1 LGTTRD
7 ASAPVP
13 GTIVRRN
20 RLPVALLAVGLAVV
34 LVGALAL
41 LDLQRGN
48 QRTRDTYAVV
58 VSRLQDIGE
67 LQYQIQ
73 ETRRSLLYALTTR
86 DANLQVKYADQS
98 REASALVDRIMQRM
112 LAEAARS
119 SDAAGRF
126 ERDWKSYLA
135 VRDEVIAAIL
145 EDNVPEAVSRDRQ
158 EGIAAFERVRQDL
171 SGIQDGYRSISDA
184 RILATEKAANRSLLG
199 LVIILCTTQVLAVG
213 AVWALAKRETRRLR
227 HSEARLREVIES
239 ITEGMCV
246 VAKSGLVELWNTA
259 AERNTG
265 RERTDV
271 LGHRLSEALSGPE
284 TPTIL
289 DAVQSGRRE
298 ELYLRVPGGAGERV
312 FDVRVFPFE
321 TGTTVFFRDVT
332 ERVEA
337 EAELKRAKESAEA
350 ATRVKSEFL
359 ANMSHEIRT
368 PMNAIIGMTGLMLD
382 DGVPPEQR
390 DYLETIRNAGE
401 ALLEIINDILDF
413 SKVEAG
419 KLALEHQPFD
429 LRQCAEESLDL
440 VTARA
445 TGKGLECGYLI
456 EPGVPAAVRGDMTRV
471 RQVLVNL
478 LSNAVKFTESGDV
491 LLSIGAT
498 ELESGRC
505 RVHFAVKDTGIGI
518 PADRVD
524 RLFLSFSQ
532 VDAST
537 TRRYGGTGLGLAIS
551 HRLVALMGG
560 RMWVDTDI
568 GRGSTFHFELDFDGA
583 AGELREHLRAEQ
595 PHLAGRR
602 VLIVD
607 DNESNRRIL
616 TGQALS
622 WGMRPSAVS
631 SGGEAIEWVK
641 RTSEAFDVALLD
653 FHMPRMD
660 GGMLGQRL
668 KELCPDLP
676 LVLLS
681 SGDVSD
687 RSLFDAVLAKPVK
700 IGRLH
705 AVLLDALSGTR
716 AVIRLESKANAFD
729 PEMAGRMPLRVLLA
743 EDNVVNQKVTLH
755 QLGRMGYR
763 AEVVADGLEAVDAVK
778 RQCYDVVLMDMQ
790 MPEMDGLEAT
800 RCIRRTIP
808 AEHQPRIVALTA
820 NARNEDR
827 QDCLDA
833 GMDDFVSKP
842 VNVVEL
848 RAVLERSYASV
859 VSHASRLI
867 VPR

>member
-1 LGTTRD
+1 MTRD
-7 ASAPVP
+7 ASDPVP

-20 RLPVALLAVGLAVV
+20 RLPVALLTVGLGVV
-34 LVGALAL
+34 LVGALTL
-41 LDLQRGN
+41 LDLQRRN
-48 QRTRDTYAVV
+48 QRARETYGVV

-112 LAEAARS
+112 LAVADRSPS
-119 SDAAGRF
+119 SDAAERF

-145 EDNVPEAVSRDRQ
+145 EDNVPEAVSRDLQ
-158 EGIAAFERVRQDL
+158 EGIAGFERVRQDL

-184 RILATEKAANRSLLG
+184 KLLATEKAANRSLLG
-199 LVIILCTTQVLAVG
+199 LVLILCATQVLAVG
-213 AVWALAKRETRRLR
+213 AVWVLAKRENRRVR

-246 VAKSGLVELWNTA
+246 VDKSGQVELWNTA

-271 LGHRLSEALSGPE
+271 LGQRLSEVLSGPE

-298 ELYLRVPGGAGERV
+298 ELYLRVPSGTGDRV
-312 FDVRVFPFE
+312 FDVRIFPFE

-337 EAELKRAKESAEA
+337 EAELKRAKDSAEA
-350 ATRVKSEFL
+350 ASRIKSEFL

-368 PMNAIIGMTGLMLD
+368 PMNAIIGMTGLLLD

-401 ALLEIINDILDF
+401 ALLEIINEILDF

-429 LRQCAEESLDL
+429 LRQCAEDALDL

-445 TGKGLECGYLI
+445 MGKGLECGYLI
-456 EPGVPAAVRGDMTRV
+456 EPDVPAAVRGDVTRV

-498 ELESGRC
+498 ELESRRY

-551 HRLVALMGG
+551 HRLVGLMGG
-560 RMWVDTDI
+560 RMWVDTEI
-568 GRGSTFHFELDFDGA
+568 GQGSTFHFELDFEQSA
-583 AGELREHLRAEQ
+583 CEVRQHLKADQ

-616 TGQALS
+616 TGQTLS
-622 WGMRPSAVS
+622 WGMRPWAVS
-631 SGGEAIEWVK
+631 SGGEALDWVR
-641 RTSEAFDVALLD
+641 RTSESFDVALLD

-660 GGMLGQRL
+660 GGTLGRRL
-668 KELCPDLP
+668 KELCPNLP

-687 RSLFDAVLAKPVK
+687 RTLFDAVLTKPVK
-700 IGRLH
+700 MGRLH
-705 AVLLDALSGTR
+705 GALLDVLGGTR
-716 AVIRLESKANAFD
+716 ADIKPESRAKTFD
-729 PEMAGRMPLRVLLA
+729 PEMARRMPLRILLA
-743 EDNVVNQKVTLH
+743 EDNVVNQKVALH
-755 QLGRMGYR
+755 QLRRMGYR
-763 AEVVADGLEAVDAVK
+763 AEVVADGLEAVDAVR

-800 RCIRRTIP
+800 RCIRRTIA
-808 AEHQPRIVALTA
+808 AERQPRIIAITA
-820 NARNEDR
+820 NARQEDR
-827 QDCLDA
+827 QVCFDA

-842 VNVVEL
+842 VHVVEL
-848 RAVLERSYASV
+848 MAVLERSWDIR
-859 VSHASRLI
+859 VSSPTPA
-867 VPR
+867 V